1 MPSVPDIVN
10 IFIVRCKIGK
20 KMIPYQQ
27 LHHIDTCEVDDS
39 EEESFL
45 PLVVF
50 LERRYFSTQYDFK
63 IVLECVYLDFNRQ

>member
-1 MPSVPDIVN
+1 
-10 IFIVRCKIGK
+10 
-20 KMIPYQQ
+20 MIPYQQ